1 MLILSLLSD
10 RDMYGYEMVTEL
22 AKRSDDTFHLK
33 EGTLYP
39 LLHTMEKNKWVASYA
54 TQTPSGRER
63 KYYRITPDGREQLA
77 YKEEEWRLF
86 SEKVSAVLG
95 FAGV

>member
-1 MLILSLLSD
+1 
-10 RDMYGYEMVTEL
+10 
-22 AKRSDDTFHLK
+22 
-33 EGTLYP
+33 
-39 LLHTMEKNKWVASYA
+39 MEKNKWVASYA